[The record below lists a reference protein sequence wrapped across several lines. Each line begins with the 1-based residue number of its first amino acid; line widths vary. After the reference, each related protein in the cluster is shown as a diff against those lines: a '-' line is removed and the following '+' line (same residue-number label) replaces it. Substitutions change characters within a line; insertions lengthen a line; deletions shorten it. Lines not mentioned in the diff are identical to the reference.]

1 MTEPYAWQP
10 DARIVTEATLT
21 AFIDRHELVG
31 YDALLARSTAE
42 PAWFWNAVI
51 DWFGIAFSTPFER
64 VMDAS
69 EGMPWTRWCVGGETN
84 LAAVCLA
91 PGRHDDA
98 MEAVVWEAED
108 GAVRRWSRAELRDAT
123 ARLVH
128 VLRAEGIG
136 PGDAVGL
143 YLPML
148 PETVAAFFAVAA
160 LGGIVVPLF
169 SGFAA
174 EAAADR
180 LNDAGAVALMTAAAT
195 SRRGRRVAMKPVAD
209 AVAERVPTLRF
220 TLVLRDA
227 DDGTDGWD
235 AKRDR
240 DWRALCAEA
249 PADWEPRAMPADAP
263 FMLIYTSGTTG
274 RAKGTVHTH
283 CGFVTK
289 LAADFGLSLD
299 FHAGDRMLWMS
310 DMGWVVGPM
319 QAVVTA
325 LLGGTLVLAEGAPDW
340 PDPGRLWRLVERHRV
355 SYLGVAP
362 TVARALMRHGPEPVA
377 AADLSCLRLTV
388 SSGEPWNPDSWH
400 WFFDHVCRRRV
411 PILNVSGGTEI
422 GWGIL
427 TGTPLH
433 PLKPCSFAGP
443 CLGMGADIVDADG
456 RPVAVGEVGKLV
468 LRQPSIG
475 LTRGL
480 WRDPGRYLD
489 SYWNTLPGLWVH
501 GDWASRDA
509 DGAWTIH
516 GRSDDTVKLAG
527 KRTGPAEIESL
538 LLASGRAAEAA
549 AVGIADPVKGQAV
562 ALAVVPA
569 VGEVPGD
576 GLAAALADAV
586 VSGLGPPFRPARVVF
601 VAELP
606 KTRSQKVMRRVV
618 RAVFAG
624 RDPGDLG
631 SLLNPEAVAA
641 LAAAVAGTAP
651 KGTAGV

>member
-1 MTEPYAWQP
+1 MREPFAWEP
-10 DARIVTEATLT
+10 DADTVADATLT
-21 AFIDRHELVG
+21 AFIARHGLAG
-31 YDALLARSTAE
+31 YDALLERSTGDPE
-42 PAWFWNAVI
+42 WFWNAVI
-51 DWFGIAFSTPFER
+51 DWFGIAFSTPYDA
-64 VMDAS
+64 VMDSNDGA
-69 EGMPWTRWCVGGETN
+69 PWTRWCVGGETN
-84 LAAVCLA
+84 LAANCLDPA
-91 PGRHDDA
+91 RHDDA
-98 MEAVVWEAED
+98 MPAIVWEAED
-108 GAVRRWSRAELRDAT
+108 GTTRHWSRAELRDAT

-128 VLRAEGIG
+128 VLQGEGIG

-160 LGGIVVPLF
+160 LGGVVVPLF

-174 EAAADR
+174 DAAADR
-180 LNDAGAVALMTAAAT
+180 LNDAGAVALLTAEST
-195 SRRGRRVAMKPVAD
+195 RRRGRRVAMKPVAD
-209 AVAERVPTLRF
+209 TIAARVPTLRR
-220 TLVLRDA
+220 TLVLRDEQNA
-227 DDGTDGWD
+227 GQGGWNPE
-235 AKRDR
+235 RDR
-240 DWRALCAEA
+240 DWRALCAAA
-249 PADWEPRAMPADAP
+249 PQAWAPRAVPADAP

-283 CGFVTK
+283 CGFMTK

-299 FHAGDRMLWMS
+299 FHAGDRLLWMS

-319 QAVVTA
+319 QAVVST

-377 AADLSCLRLTV
+377 AADLSSLRITV

-400 WFFDHVCRRRV
+400 WFFEHVCRRRV

-433 PLKPCSFAGP
+433 PLKPCAFAGP

-456 RPVAVGEVGKLV
+456 HGVATGEVGELV
-468 LRQPSIG
+468 LRVPSIG

-480 WRDPGRYLD
+480 WNDPERYLQ

-501 GDWASRDA
+501 GDWASRDT
-509 DGAWTIH
+509 DGMWYIH
-516 GRSDDTVKLAG
+516 GRSDDTIKLAG
-527 KRTGPAEIESL
+527 KRTGPAEIESRL
-538 LLASGRAAEAA
+538 MATGRVAEAA
-549 AVGIADPVKGQAV
+549 ACGIADPVKGQAV

-569 VGEVPGD
+569 AGETPD
-576 GLAAALADAV
+576 AALAEALAEAV
-586 VSGLGPPFRPARVVF
+586 VAGLGTPFRPARVVF
-601 VAELP
+601 VDELP

-618 RAVFAG
+618 RAVFEG
-624 RDPGDLG
+624 RDPGDLA
-631 SLLNPEAVAA
+631 SLVNPDAVTA
-641 LAAAVAGTAP
+641 LTAKIDLP
-651 KGTAGV
+651 R

>member
-1 MTEPYAWQP
+1 MSGTYAWRP
-10 DARIVTEATLT
+10 DARTVAEATLT
-21 AFIDRHELVG
+21 AFLARHGLPD
-31 YDALLARSTAE
+31 YDALHARADASPE
-42 PAWFWNAVI
+42 WFWNAVI
-51 DWFGIAFSTPFER
+51 EAFGIAFSTPYTEI
-64 VMDAS
+64 MDRS
-69 EGMPWTRWCVGGETN
+69 GGDPWTRWCVGGETN
-84 LAAVCLA
+84 LAAICLD
-91 PGRHDDA
+91 PGRHDDHG
-98 MEAVVWEAED
+98 EAIVWESEAGE
-108 GAVRRWSRAELRDAT
+108 VRRWDRAGLREET

-128 VLRAEGIG
+128 VLRAEGLG

-174 EAAADR
+174 DAAADR
-180 LNDAGAVALMTAAAT
+180 LNDAGAVALLTAGST

-209 AVAERVPTLRF
+209 AIAARVPTLRRTF
-220 TLVLRDA
+220 VLRDP
-227 DDGTDGWD
+227 DDDAANWD
-235 AKRDR
+235 DARDR
-240 DWRALCAEA
+240 DWRALCADA
-249 PADWEPRAMPADAP
+249 PDGWDPLPRPADAP

-283 CGFVTK
+283 CGFPVK

-299 FHAGDRMLWMS
+299 FHAGDRFLWMS

-319 QAVVTA
+319 QAVVST

-340 PDPGRLWRLVERHRV
+340 PDPGRLWRLVERHHV

-377 AADLSCLRLTV
+377 AADLASLRLVV
-388 SSGEPWNPDSWH
+388 SSGEPWNPDSWQ
-400 WFFDHVCRRRV
+400 WFFAHVCRSRV

-433 PLKPCSFAGP
+433 PLKPCAFAGP
-443 CLGMGADIVDADG
+443 CLGMGVDIVDAEG
-456 RPVAVGEVGKLV
+456 LPVADGEVGELV

-480 WRDPGRYLD
+480 WHDPDRYLE

-509 DGAWTIH
+509 DGMWYIH
-516 GRSDDTVKLAG
+516 GRSDDTIKLAG

-538 LLASGRAAEAA
+538 LMGTGAVHEAA
-549 AVGIADPVKGQAV
+549 ACGIADPVKGQAV

-569 VGEVPGD
+569 PGEASGPE
-576 GLAAALADAV
+576 LAARLADAV
-586 VSGLGPPFRPARVVF
+586 VDGLGAPFRPARVAF
-601 VAELP
+601 VDALP

-618 RAVFAG
+618 RAVFEG
-624 RDPGDLG
+624 RDPGDLAA
-631 SLLNPEAVAA
+631 LVNPEAVDGLRARVDDA
-641 LAAAVAGTAP
+641 
-651 KGTAGV
+651 

>member
-1 MTEPYAWQP
+1 MREPFAWQP
-10 DARIVTEATLT
+10 DAGTVADATLT
-21 AFIDRHELVG
+21 AFIAHHGLAG
-31 YDALLARSTAE
+31 YDALLERSTSD

-51 DWFGIAFSTPFER
+51 DWFGIAFSTPYDA
-64 VMDAS
+64 VMDSDDGA
-69 EGMPWTRWCVGGETN
+69 PWTRWCVGGETN
-84 LAAVCLA
+84 LAANCLDA
-91 PGRHDDA
+91 ARHDDA
-98 MEAVVWEAED
+98 MPAIAWEAED
-108 GAVRRWSRAELRDAT
+108 GTTRHWSRAELRDAT

-128 VLRAEGIG
+128 VLQGEGIG

-160 LGGIVVPLF
+160 LGGVVVPLF

-174 EAAADR
+174 DAAADR
-180 LNDAGAVALMTAAAT
+180 LNDAGAVALLTT
-195 SRRGRRVAMKPVAD
+195 ESTRRRGRRVAMKPVAD
-209 AVAERVPTLRF
+209 AIAARVPTLRR
-220 TLVLRDA
+220 TLVLRDER
-227 DDGTDGWD
+227 DDGHEAWD
-235 AKRDR
+235 PERDR
-240 DWRALCAEA
+240 DWRALCSAA
-249 PADWEPRAMPADAP
+249 PQAWVPRAMPADAP

-299 FHAGDRMLWMS
+299 FHAGDRFLWMS

-319 QAVVTA
+319 QAVVST

-377 AADLSCLRLTV
+377 AADLSSLRITV

-400 WFFDHVCRRRV
+400 WFFEHVCRRRV

-433 PLKPCSFAGP
+433 PLKPCAFAGP

-456 RPVAVGEVGKLV
+456 HGVATGEVGELV
-468 LRQPSIG
+468 LRVPSIG

-480 WRDPGRYLD
+480 WQDPERYLE

-509 DGAWTIH
+509 DGMWYIH
-516 GRSDDTVKLAG
+516 GRSDDTIKLAG
-527 KRTGPAEIESL
+527 KRTGPAEIESRL
-538 LLASGRAAEAA
+538 MATGRVAEAA
-549 AVGIADPVKGQAV
+549 ACGIADPVKGQAV

-569 VGEVPGD
+569 AGETPD
-576 GLAAALADAV
+576 AALAEALAEAV
-586 VSGLGPPFRPARVVF
+586 VTGLGNPFRPARVVF
-601 VAELP
+601 VDELP

-618 RAVFAG
+618 RAVFEG
-624 RDPGDLG
+624 RDPGDLA
-631 SLLNPEAVAA
+631 SLVNPDAVAA
-641 LAAAVAGTAP
+641 LTAKIDLP
-651 KGTAGV
+651 R